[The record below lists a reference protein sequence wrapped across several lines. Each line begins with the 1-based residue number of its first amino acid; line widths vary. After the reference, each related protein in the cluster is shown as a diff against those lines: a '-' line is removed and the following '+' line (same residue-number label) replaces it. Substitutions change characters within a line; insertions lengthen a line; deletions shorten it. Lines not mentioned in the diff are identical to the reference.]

1 LIGSA
6 AQFAALP
13 GDVNVISGEIV
24 DCAVKVHRALGPGLL
39 ESSYRICLGHELT
52 RRGHTVRPEVPLPV
66 TFEGIT
72 LASGYKIDLLVDDL
86 VIVELKVVEQVLP
99 IHKAQLLSYLRH
111 SGKRLGL
118 LFNFNVALMKNG
130 IHRVICD

>member
-1 LIGSA
+1 
-6 AQFAALP
+6 
-13 GDVNVISGEIV
+13 
-24 DCAVKVHRALGPGLL
+24 VKQ
-39 ESSYRICLGHELT
+39 
-52 RRGHTVRPEVPLPV
+52 EVPLPV

-72 LASGYKIDLLVDDL
+72 LATGYKIDLLVDDS
-86 VIVELKVVEQVLP
+86 VIVELKAVEQVLP

-118 LFNFNVALMKNG
+118 LFNFHVVLMKNG